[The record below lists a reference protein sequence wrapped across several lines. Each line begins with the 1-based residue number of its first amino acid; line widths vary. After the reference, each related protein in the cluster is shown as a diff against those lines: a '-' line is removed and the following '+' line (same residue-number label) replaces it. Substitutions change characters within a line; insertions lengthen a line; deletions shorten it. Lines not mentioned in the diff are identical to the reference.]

1 MPLQCKSVRNVW
13 LPVGG
18 GRLENA
24 GAFPL
29 YYRMNIF
36 ARKSIEAAMQATED
50 HGKGMK
56 RSLGA
61 GNLVALGIGAV
72 IGAGLFVRT
81 AEAAGEAAGPA
92 VIVSFIIAAIGCALA
107 GFCYAEFAAMIP
119 ISGSAYTYT
128 YITMGEV
135 VAWVIGWLL
144 ILEYALGASMVSVAW
159 SEYLNSLLGGAIPYQ
174 WCHSP
179 FETSPAGVSGIMN
192 VPSMVILSI
201 LSLVL
206 IKGVKE
212 SATVNAIIVFI
223 KVAIVL
229 VVIVVGWQFVNPTN
243 YVPFVIP
250 DGTPGHEAWNRHGW
264 FGVLGGAGIVFY
276 AFIGFDGVS
285 TAAQE
290 CRNPRRDMPIGILG
304 SLLVCTI
311 LYVLFSRVMTGV
323 ANWSEFLVAGK
334 EASVVYVI
342 EKYMHGYEWLA
353 TWVNVAILAGFS
365 SVILVLLLGQS
376 RVFYTMSRD
385 GLLPSIFSDL
395 HPTFRTPYKTNLV
408 LLFFACIFGGFIP
421 GSVSGNL
428 TSFGTLFA
436 FAIVCLGIWVLRKK
450 DPHTHR
456 PFKTPFVPLVP
467 LLGAAVCFTMMVSLG
482 KQTIVGAMVWLSIGL
497 VIYFGYGRH
506 RSKLNAKS

>member
-1 MPLQCKSVRNVW
+1 MS
-13 LPVGG
+13 
-18 GRLENA
+18 
-24 GAFPL
+24 
-29 YYRMNIF
+29 IF
-36 ARKSIEAAMQATED
+36 ARKSIEAAIRGSED

-92 VIVSFIIAAIGCALA
+92 VVVSFVIAAIGCAFA

-144 ILEYALGASMVSVAW
+144 VLEYALGASMVSVAW
-159 SEYLNSLLGGAIPYQ
+159 SEYLNRLLGGAIPYQ

-179 FETSPAGVSGIMN
+179 FETSTTGVSGIMN
-192 VPSMVILSI
+192 VPSMVILTT

-223 KVAIVL
+223 KVGIVL
-229 VVIVVGWQFVNPTN
+229 IVIAVGWQFVNPDN

-250 DGTPGHEAWNRHGW
+250 EGTAGHEAWNRHGW

-304 SLLVCTI
+304 SLLICTI
-311 LYVLFSRVMTGV
+311 LYVLFSRVLTGV

-342 EKYMHGYEWLA
+342 EKYMHGYEWLS
-353 TWVNVAILAGFS
+353 TWVNIAILAGFS

-436 FAIVCLGIWVLRKK
+436 FAIVCLGIWVLRVK
-450 DPHTHR
+450 DPNAHR
-456 PFKTPFVPLVP
+456 PFKTRLVPLVP
-467 LLGAAVCFTMMVSLG
+467 LLGAALCFTMMVSLG
-482 KQTIVGAMVWLSIGL
+482 KQTIIGAMVWLTIGL
-497 VIYFGYGRH
+497 AIYFGYGRF
-506 RSKLNAKS
+506 RSKLAAKSEVK